1 MTEETPTGHADHAG
15 ALATRLRAE
24 HAAQQDRGIQ
34 ALLLHECGALEET
47 RGEEPVAARE
57 YLAAFNA
64 DPQFREPLEALVRI
78 LTRRKSLKSLGKLLD
93 ALTRAASSPEER
105 VRAHWEKA
113 AYHQDFDKNFAA
125 AKESLEEAISANPED
140 AASWLELEL
149 LSVREGDAESR
160 MRAVEARA
168 ELSSDPTWKALLLI
182 DLAGMQA
189 QAGSAERAYDLLGT
203 AAAIEG
209 KARFRT
215 QVALEAI
222 AQKDDNLEALSRA
235 LEGQADLLVEAIE
248 DADRGDETG
257 VPRYMRK
264 PEFAAD
270 AWLRLGDVKRRMGDT
285 GGWSSCLQRAAELFP
300 DSATIA
306 RARISALESIGE
318 VDTAAE
324 LAKQELRRLG
334 ALGDEDD
341 DGVAV
346 SAGPPG
352 AAGLWLRVAQ
362 AAQASG
368 DVAGAL
374 GALRRTLAADP
385 ESLPARALELDL
397 LAQGEDA
404 SAMAQAL
411 EVAAEAFPTED
422 AKGRAFVLAAYVW
435 GCQANDAGAAKAAL
449 SQASVTGVDAGT
461 LARLGRA
468 IASMRGDSAWYEE
481 ATKRLLTAG
490 SDLTEH
496 ASLWFEL
503 GRSKLL
509 RGDAAGARE
518 AFEKLAAVG
527 ATEDGPSPS
536 AWLGRVLGSY
546 AIEIATH
553 PTEEDGTPRPARPA
567 AASIEELAKV
577 EGDPQIQR
585 GLLLVAA
592 FRRARSADLAGARA
606 LLQDLHDAAAGDE
619 VVAVLLAELS
629 RRAGDANAA
638 ANALAACAAASD
650 DSALAAAL
658 HLEAAILRWRVGDRL
673 QSIHEMEAA
682 RAHAPAAAGAFLHWA
697 LRGVDADTLD
707 GRRRALEASAE
718 AGADPVAIA
727 LERFGLEAAAR
738 EGDQGEALT
747 ALETVENDG
756 SADFEV
762 AAALGR
768 LLWGPAQEQ
777 RGMVDR
783 ALDRLEER
791 GGDALAIARA
801 ERFRL
806 ARTIDQDRAQ
816 AVVTAAA
823 WADAD
828 TALHA
833 TLEWLGAAIAAEDHD
848 AEIAARRAVAGQL
861 EGEASAAMAA
871 SATAIA
877 MLDQPHAPQRFIQG
891 DAPAARLMNL
901 EIAGAGSDPRRRSA
915 ALHGLGDALGED
927 AQLDA
932 IGLAGWSELCAGQ
945 FEKALSSFK
954 TVVEHRQD
962 DLVAWEGLRSAA
974 EALGDHVQTALA
986 CAQLGNLCS
995 NNERSAAFWEQAG
1008 LILLDKTDAHDDAEI
1023 AFDRAFDRDPRRAVA
1038 FDKLF
1043 RRVRSRNE
1051 DERLLGIINKR
1062 LDVTEDEQETLKLF
1076 WERARVL
1083 RKKGD
1088 VDGALAALED
1098 VTMLEPD
1105 HVGAL
1110 ALAGEIQI
1118 AKHAFDK
1125 AAPLLARLA
1134 EVEQAPKQ
1142 QRLMSGVAA
1151 ADLYEGKL
1159 QKPEKALEVLA
1170 MMHKAG
1176 LSNLPIRERLAK
1188 VAAKVGAWDQA
1199 TGILEQLMKER
1210 DKREG
1215 RIEAARLAMAI
1226 HTDKLKKP
1234 LRAEA
1239 AVAKLLEESPDDGEA
1254 IDLVL
1259 TTSFDGQFRSRALG
1273 KAKTTIVA
1281 ALAQNP
1287 FDAERAALLSK
1298 IANAGQDLTL
1308 RQATLGALVSLGR
1321 SDKGLSE
1328 ELEKLDSQVASRP
1341 QSMLDASALAEI
1353 ADPDDTGPI
1362 AELFVTL
1369 AGTISAA
1376 LGPSLASLGVGKKEK
1391 VDPRGAPPLRV
1402 AIAEWTGAVGMS
1414 EWDLYVGGTDPNGV
1428 NGVAGKVPAIVVG
1441 ANVKTPLSPAARS
1454 AIAREVFALRRGI
1467 TSLRHR
1473 DDSTIASLVV
1483 AALQGAGINAPS
1495 PQYAIFAEVKGSLQ
1509 KELSSEMGFFG
1520 GDLKKTLPEVA
1531 QRVAQSRQDA
1541 ITWAQAARRSIDR
1554 MAVMAAG
1561 DVSLVLSDVLGVS
1574 REKLGARVK
1583 DSERAKRL
1591 LGFVLSPSYLELR
1604 KKLGMGV
1611 R

>member
-34 ALLLHECGALEET
+34 ALLLHECGVLEET

-93 ALTRAASSPEER
+93 ALTRAAVTPEER

-168 ELSSDPTWKALLLI
+168 ELSADPTWKALLLI
-182 DLAGMQA
+182 DLAAMHA
-189 QAGSAERAYDLLGT
+189 QADDAERAYELLGS

-209 KARFRT
+209 KGRFRT

-222 AQKDDNLEALSRA
+222 AQRDDNLDSLSRA

-248 DADRGDETG
+248 DGDRGDETG

-270 AWLRLGDVKRRMGDT
+270 AWLRLGDVKRRMGDA
-285 GGWSSCLQRAAELFP
+285 GGWASCLQRAAELFP

-306 RARISALESIGE
+306 RARIGALESIGE
-318 VDTAAE
+318 VEAAAD

-334 ALGDEDD
+334 AIAESED
-341 DGVAV
+341 GAVV

-362 AAQASG
+362 AAQSSG
-368 DVAGAL
+368 DSAGAL
-374 GALRRTLAADP
+374 DALRRALAADP
-385 ESLPARALELDL
+385 ESLPARALELDI

-404 SAMAQAL
+404 SALAQAL
-411 EVAAEAFPTED
+411 EVAAEAFPTDE

-449 SQASVTGVDAGT
+449 SQAAVCGVEPGT
-461 LARLGRA
+461 ISRLGRA
-468 IASMRGDSAWYEE
+468 ISAMRGDATWYEE
-481 ATKRLLTAG
+481 ATKRLLSAG
-490 SDLTEH
+490 SEASEH

-509 RGDAAGARE
+509 RGDATGAGE
-518 AFEKLAAVG
+518 AFAKLAACG
-527 ATEDGPSPS
+527 ATEGGPGPS

-553 PTEEDGTPRPARPA
+553 PTEDDGTPKPSRPG
-567 AASIEELAKV
+567 AASIEELARV
-577 EGDPQIQR
+577 ESDPQIAR

-592 FRRARSADLAGARA
+592 FRRARGADLAGARA

-619 VVAVLLAELS
+619 VVAVFLAELA

-638 ANALAACAAASD
+638 ANALAACAAASED
-650 DSALAAAL
+650 GALAAAL
-658 HLEAAILRWRVGDRL
+658 HLEAAILRWRAGDRL
-673 QSIHEMEAA
+673 QAIHEMEAA
-682 RAHAPAAAGAFLHWA
+682 RAQAPSAAGAFLHWA
-697 LRGVDADTLD
+697 LRGVDTDTLE

-718 AGADPVAIA
+718 AGTDPVAIA
-727 LERFGLEAAAR
+727 LERFGLEASSR
-738 EGDQGEALT
+738 EGDQGEALA
-747 ALETVENDG
+747 ALEAIENDG
-756 SADFEV
+756 SADFEL

-768 LLWGPAQEQ
+768 LLWAPALEQ

-783 ALDRLEER
+783 ALDRMEER
-791 GGDALAIARA
+791 GGDAVSIARA

-823 WADAD
+823 WAEAD
-828 TALHA
+828 DALHA

-861 EGEASAAMAA
+861 EGEASAAMSA
-871 SATAIA
+871 SATAVA

-891 DAPAARLMNL
+891 DAAAARLMNL
-901 EIAGAGSDPRRRSA
+901 EIAGAGCDPRRRSA
-915 ALHGLGDALGED
+915 ALHALGDVLGDD

-932 IGLAGWSELCAGQ
+932 IGLAAWSELCAGDY
-945 FEKALSSFK
+945 EKAMASFK
-954 TVVEHRQD
+954 TVVENRQD
-962 DLVAWEGLRSAA
+962 DLVAWEGMRSAA
-974 EALGDHVQTALA
+974 ESLGDHVQTAVA

-995 NNERSAAFWEQAG
+995 NNERSALFWEQAG
-1008 LILLDKTDAHDDAEI
+1008 SILLDKTDAHDDAEI
-1023 AFDRAFDRDPRRAVA
+1023 AFDRAFERDPRRAVA

-1051 DERLLGIINKR
+1051 DDRLLAIINKR

-1088 VDGALAALED
+1088 VDGALAALDD

-1170 MMHKAG
+1170 IMHKAG
-1176 LSNLPIRERLAK
+1176 LSTLPIRERLAK

-1199 TGILEQLMKER
+1199 TSILEQLMKER

-1239 AVAKLLEESPDDGEA
+1239 AVTKLLEESPDDGEA
-1254 IDLVL
+1254 VDLVL
-1259 TTSFDGQFRSRALG
+1259 TTGFDAQLRSRALG
-1273 KAKTTIVA
+1273 RAKTTIVQ

-1287 FDAERAALLSK
+1287 ADAERVSLLSK

-1321 SDKGLSE
+1321 NDAGLSE
-1328 ELEKLDSQVASRP
+1328 ELERLDAQVAARP
-1341 QSMLDASALAEI
+1341 QIMLDANALAEI
-1353 ADPDDTGPI
+1353 ADPDDTGPV
-1362 AELFVTL
+1362 ADLFVAL
-1369 AGTISAA
+1369 AGVISSA
-1376 LGPSLASLGVGKKEK
+1376 LGPSLSSLGVGKKER

-1402 AIAEWTGAVGMS
+1402 AIAEWTGAVGMA

-1441 ANVKTPLSPAARS
+1441 ANIKTPLTPAARS

-1473 DDSTIASLVV
+1473 DDNTIASLVV
-1483 AALQGAGINAPS
+1483 AALQEAGLNVPS
-1495 PQYAIFAEVKGSLQ
+1495 PQYAIFTEVQRSLH
-1509 KELSSEMGFFG
+1509 KELSAELGFFG

-1531 QRVAQSRQDA
+1531 QRVGSSRQDA
-1541 ITWAQAARRSIDR
+1541 AAWAQAARRSIDR
-1554 MAVMAAG
+1554 MAVIAAG
-1561 DVSLVLSDVLGVS
+1561 DVSLVLSDVLGVA

-1583 DSERAKRL
+1583 DSDRSKRL